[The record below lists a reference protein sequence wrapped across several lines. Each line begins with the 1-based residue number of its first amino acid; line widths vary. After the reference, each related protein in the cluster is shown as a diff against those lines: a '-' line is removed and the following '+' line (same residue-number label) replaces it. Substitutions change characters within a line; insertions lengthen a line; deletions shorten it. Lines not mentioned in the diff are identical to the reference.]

1 MIDIIV
7 SDLMDYRRNIDK
19 EFSIWHGFTVEMAN
33 SIDIELLIP
42 RIAKF
47 YNLTT
52 KEVSGT
58 IFK

>member
-7 SDLMDYRRNIDK
+7 SDLMDYRRNVDK
-19 EFSIWHGFTVEMAN
+19 EFSIWHGFAVEMAN
-33 SIDIELLIP
+33 SIDIELLTP

-52 KEVSGT
+52 KEV
-58 IFK
+58 